1 MGRLESY
8 EVLKK
13 LFWMSKSRKLSLSEI
28 ELVVTDR
35 SVVRGVKTFR
45 LSDSAILMKDRV
57 VLADL
62 DTQIPLHRIVEIRA
76 GGELLWKKDRGAQ
89 TRP

>member
-13 LFWMSKSRKLSLSEI
+13 LFWMSRSGGLNLPEI
-28 ELVVTDR
+28 ELIVTDR
-35 SVVRGVKTFR
+35 STTRGVKTFR

-57 VLADL
+57 VLADS
-62 DTQIPLHRIVEIRA
+62 DTQIPLHRIVEIRVS
-76 GGELLWKKDRGAQ
+76 GELLWKRGQGVQ

>member
-1 MGRLESY
+1 MGKLESY

-13 LFWMSKSRKLSLSEI
+13 LFWMSKVRKLSLSEV

-35 SVVRGVKTFR
+35 SVVGGVKTFR
-45 LSDSAILMKDRV
+45 LSDGAILMKDRV

-62 DTQIPLHRIVEIRA
+62 GTQIPLHRIIEVRA
-76 GGELLWKKDRGAQ
+76 GGELLWRKDRGVQ

>member
-1 MGRLESY
+1 MGKLESY

-13 LFWMSKSRKLSLSEI
+13 LFWMSKVRKLSLSEV

-35 SVVRGVKTFR
+35 SVVGGVKTFR
-45 LSDSAILMKDRV
+45 LSDGAILMKDRV

-62 DTQIPLHRIVEIRA
+62 GTQI
-76 GGELLWKKDRGAQ
+76 
-89 TRP
+89 